1 MSATMIFAGPSGV
14 GKTAA
19 ALAIAAD
26 LECDPDWGGIS
37 EIASG
42 MQNGQAVDN
51 LLRSLRLRPLAGS
64 GWKVAIVNEADRMT
78 VQAEAVWLDGLEHL
92 PAKTVVIF
100 TTNNLG
106 KLSQRF
112 VRRCEVYHF
121 DGSSAAFRA
130 AMEKLVRQVWKN
142 ETGKVIGALPEG
154 LGQFEGC
161 DSVYSIGLALQQI
174 TPYARMGDGLPKCFS
189 VPMIRNSGN
198 QPAEPAPENG
208 SGDAGPTVARY
219 RVRCQICGE
228 WIERKQAARH
238 HSRKTK
244 WRWRHARCR

>member
-1 MSATMIFAGPSGV
+1 LIFAGPSGV

-64 GWKVAIVNEADRMT
+64 GWKVAIINEADRMT
-78 VQAEAVWLDGLEHL
+78 EQAEAVWLDGLEHL
-92 PAKTVVIF
+92 STKTVVIF

-106 KLSQRF
+106 KLSPRF

-121 DGSSAAFRA
+121 DGSSTAFRA
-130 AMEKLVRQVWKN
+130 AMAKLIRQVWKS
-142 ETGKVIGALPEG
+142 ETGKPLGTLPEG
-154 LGQFEGC
+154 LGRFEEC
-161 DSVYSIGLALQQI
+161 DDAYSIGLALQQI
-174 TPYARMGDGLPKCFS
+174 TPYLRTGDSLPERFG
-189 VPMIRNSGN
+189 VPMIRNS
-198 QPAEPAPENG
+198 QPTCDKSTDDEENRP
-208 SGDAGPTVARY
+208 DGPMVARY

-228 WIERKQAARH
+228 WIQRKEEARH

-244 WRWRHARCR
+244 WRWCHARCR